1 MMGISM
7 KEFLLIALV
16 ALVFIGPRE
25 LPGMMRT
32 IARGFGMAQRAAR
45 EFHAQLDR
53 MVRES
58 EFTDLHRD
66 MESLGRA
73 ERPAASSPP
82 KGPPPAG
89 TSGPSGSTPRAPKQG
104 HPSATA
110 GTDPVQAVASAT
122 PRPGGG

>member
-7 KEFLLIALV
+7 QEFLLIALV

-32 IARGFGMAQRAAR
+32 VARLFGMAQRAAR

-58 EFTDLHRD
+58 ELAELRRD
-66 MESLGRA
+66 MESAGRA
-73 ERPAASSPP
+73 EPPAAGAPP
-82 KGPPPAG
+82 KGPPASGGRGLGPG
-89 TSGPSGSTPRAPKQG
+89 TPSALRQDTHRRRRSTPEDGDRGIGLP
-104 HPSATA
+104 
-110 GTDPVQAVASAT
+110 
-122 PRPGGG
+122 

>member
-7 KEFLLIALV
+7 QEFLLIALV

-32 IARGFGMAQRAAR
+32 VARMFGMAQRAAR

-58 EFTDLHRD
+58 ELAELHRD
-66 MESLGRA
+66 METSGRA
-73 ERPAASSPP
+73 KTTAAGRPS
-82 KGPPPAG
+82 KGPPATG
-89 TSGPSGSTPRAPKQG
+89 APMVPEQDFL
-104 HPSATA
+104 S
-110 GTDPVQAVASAT
+110 
-122 PRPGGG
+122 PRPEPPAQDTGRP

>member
-7 KEFLLIALV
+7 QEFLLIALV

-32 IARGFGMAQRAAR
+32 VARGFGMAQRAAR

-58 EFTDLHRD
+58 ELAELRRD
-66 MESLGRA
+66 MESAGRA
-73 ERPAASSPP
+73 EPPAAGAPP
-82 KGPPPAG
+82 KGPPGGRGAGPGTPAALRQD
-89 TSGPSGSTPRAPKQG
+89 TLRRRRSTPEDGDRGIGLP
-104 HPSATA
+104 
-110 GTDPVQAVASAT
+110 
-122 PRPGGG
+122 

>member
-1 MMGISM
+1 MVISM
-7 KEFLLIALV
+7 QEFLLIALV

-32 IARGFGMAQRAAR
+32 IARGFGMAQGPAR

-58 EFTDLHRD
+58 DLADLHRD

-73 ERPAASSPP
+73 EPSAASGPL
-82 KGPPPAG
+82 KGPPA
-89 TSGPSGSTPRAPKQG
+89 TVMRDPSASTPMALQQG
-104 HPSATA
+104 HPSATP
-110 GTDPVQAVASAT
+110 GTHPVRAVASAG